1 MAGPFSQLM
10 AQTDTKEA
18 PSGAGAAFI
27 SATSAESNDALAA
40 GMKEDWR
47 QINAAQARFIVRL
60 AESNKRKMFRDEG
73 ATSPEAWVAECF
85 GTSVPTA
92 RSLSLVAEK
101 TKELPHLVG
110 SLWEGDISFD
120 KVRAVVDVATS
131 ATDRELCDHAKER
144 SVRELVEVARDAAD
158 RVRSASAS
166 PSRSE
171 HDSRY
176 LRFNDGHR
184 TVSLQLPRA
193 EYSRTKACVDS
204 WAAALPSDK
213 KAPLDQR
220 RCDGFLGMVDV
231 ATPGASGGGATSD
244 PATAPNP
251 FFVVAHVPLEALV
264 EESGEKS
271 ELAGELEHHGLI
283 DVETVQR
290 IACDATVVVAV
301 DDSAGHT
308 MYEGRARRFPSG
320 AQRREII
327 RRDRHCRFPGCTNA
341 AFVVV
346 HHIRPWKPGGPT
358 DLDNLVLLCKKHHG
372 VVHRKG
378 WSLSGNPNQEL
389 SIKVPNGRVMVSRP
403 SPLWARVTADRRSAG
418 YSRPDSG

>member
-1 MAGPFSQLM
+1 
-10 AQTDTKEA
+10 
-18 PSGAGAAFI
+18 
-27 SATSAESNDALAA
+27 
-40 GMKEDWR
+40 
-47 QINAAQARFIVRL
+47 
-60 AESNKRKMFRDEG
+60 
-73 ATSPEAWVAECF
+73 
-85 GTSVPTA
+85 
-92 RSLSLVAEK
+92 
-101 TKELPHLVG
+101 
-110 SLWEGDISFD
+110 
-120 KVRAVVDVATS
+120 
-131 ATDRELCDHAKER
+131 
-144 SVRELVEVARDAAD
+144 
-158 RVRSASAS
+158 
-166 PSRSE
+166 
-171 HDSRY
+171 
-176 LRFNDGHR
+176 
-184 TVSLQLPRA
+184 
-193 EYSRTKACVDS
+193 
-204 WAAALPSDK
+204 
-213 KAPLDQR
+213 
-220 RCDGFLGMVDV
+220 MVDA
-231 ATPGASGGGATSD
+231 ATPGGVGVGGGGGGGGTTSD

-264 EESGEKS
+264 EESGETS

-346 HHIRPWKPGGPT
+346 HH
-358 DLDNLVLLCKKHHG
+358 G

-378 WSLSGNPNQEL
+378 WSLSGNPNEEL

-418 YSRPDSG
+418 SG

>member
-1 MAGPFSQLM
+1 MAGPFSELM
-10 AQTDTKEA
+10 AETTTKEA
-18 PSGAGAAFI
+18 PLSAGSGPGAAFI
-27 SATSAESNDALAA
+27 SATSAESNHALAT

-47 QINAAQARFIVRL
+47 LIGAAQARFIVRL
-60 AESNKRKMFRDEG
+60 AESNKREMFRDDG
-73 ATSPEAWVAECF
+73 ATSPEAWVAERF
-85 GTSVPTA
+85 GVSVPTA
-92 RSLSLVAEK
+92 RSLSLVADK
-101 TKELPHLVG
+101 AQGLPHLVG

-120 KVRAVVDVATS
+120 KVRAVVDVATCE
-131 ATDRELCDHAKER
+131 TDRELCDEAKER
-144 SVRELVEVARDAAD
+144 SVRELVEVARDAAA

-184 TVSLQLPRA
+184 TMSLQVPKE
-193 EYSRTKACVDS
+193 EYARTKACVDA
-204 WAAALPSDK
+204 WAAALPSDE

-220 RCDGFLGMVDV
+220 RCDGFLRIMDS
-231 ATPGASGGGATSD
+231 ATPGAGGGAASD

-264 EESGEKS
+264 EESGKAS

-301 DDSAGHT
+301 DDEAGHT

-327 RRDRHCRFPGCTNA
+327 RRDRHCRYPGCTNVT
-341 AFVVV
+341 FTNV
-346 HHIRPWKPGGPT
+346 HHIVPWKPGGGT
-358 DLDNLVLLCKKHHG
+358 DLPNLVLLCRHHHG

-378 WSLSGNPNQEL
+378 WSLSGDANQEL
-389 SIKVPNGRVMVSRP
+389 SIKTPTGRVMVSRP
-403 SPLWARVTADRRSAG
+403 SPLWARVTAGPRSAG
-418 YSRPDSG
+418 SG